1 MSNREADNDIIF
13 ELYKLCS
20 AVLPEKTTWSIN
32 EIAVH
37 ISSNLKLTSK
47 TELVDNRLKQILK
60 ELEQKQAVIFVD
72 GFEAFNLVEP
82 KLLELVND
90 SKFGK
95 K

>member
-1 MSNREADNDIIF
+1 MSIREADNDIIF

-37 ISSNLKLTSK
+37 LSSNLKLTSK
-47 TELVDNRLKQILK
+47 TEFVDRLKQILK

>member
-1 MSNREADNDIIF
+1 MSIREEAHNDIIF

-20 AVLPEKTTWSIN
+20 AVLPEKTTWSID

-37 ISSNLKLTSK
+37 LSSNLELTTK
-47 TELVDNRLKQILK
+47 KELADKLKQILK
-60 ELEQKQAVIFVD
+60 ELEQKQAVIFVN

-90 SKFGK
+90 LKSSKK
-95 K
+95 